1 MTGRG
6 RLPATLEYFVI
17 LMDLFRVLTTGLVKD
32 VHLYFMLKL
41 RRLQLIGG
49 R

>member
-1 MTGRG
+1 MTGRS
-6 RLPATLEYFVI
+6 RLLATPEYFVI
-17 LMDLFRVLTTGLVKD
+17 LMDLFQVLTTVLVKD

-41 RRLQLIGG
+41 RCLQLIGG